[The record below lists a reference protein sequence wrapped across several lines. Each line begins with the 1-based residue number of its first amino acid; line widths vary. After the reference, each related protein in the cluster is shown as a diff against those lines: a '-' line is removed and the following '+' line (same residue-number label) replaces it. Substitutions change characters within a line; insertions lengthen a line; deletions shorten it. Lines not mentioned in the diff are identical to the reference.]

1 MVEDLIIG
9 GGVYGTGVALE
20 LARKGHRVRLLERH
34 IVAPVH
40 PVNVWALNIFL
51 TKSKTCD
58 ELNYFLA
65 IGLVKMKMSV

>member
-1 MVEDLIIG
+1 MKLFKFSWQAGQIFKPSEG
-9 GGVYGTGVALE
+9 ET
-20 LARKGHRVRLLERH
+20 
-34 IVAPVH
+34 VAPVH

-65 IGLVKMKMSV
+65 IGQVKMKMGV